1 MKLIALFLTL
11 TLFHEPPATLIVVD
25 RNLKTPPGY
34 TDDFTIDDYFKRNFP
49 IYSADV
55 DVVIKAA
62 QKTAKIIDQRKEYNG
77 SDTIKANQTTFIL
90 TTKSEEEKTVTV
102 RLITVIEEKDLS
114 FEFVLVRK
122 EDDNRQAQRK
132 LIDFATYLT
141 N

>member
-1 MKLIALFLTL
+1 MKLIALLLTL

-25 RNLKTPPGY
+25 RNLKNPPGY

-55 DVVIKAA
+55 DAVIKAA

-102 RLITVIEEKDLS
+102 RLITVLEEKDLS